1 MQDWEDVPLPACL
14 VDATG
19 SEGLNSQLRRL
30 QLNNLKLRVAKV
42 DSNQW
47 LQKRGKQS
55 VGFSPQM
62 KQEARRLFNALD
74 IDGSGALSIGELYQP
89 LLASGLVDSPAQVRA
104 IMQRATVG
112 QVLEFK
118 EFLELLET
126 GQHSAMQ
133 QLAKDYLR
141 PRQRLLPP
149 QVVISTR
156 RRKLML
162 QAYTGD
168 TAASKEKGRRVLQAF
183 STQLA
188 EETHE
193 EKGTLLLA
201 KRRAE
206 VFRCSPQKTTRPT
219 APTS

>member
-1 MQDWEDVPLPACL
+1 MQNWEDFPLPDCL
-14 VDATG
+14 VDTA
-19 SEGLNSQLRRL
+19 SSARLNTQLRRL

-55 VGFSPQM
+55 VGFSPQL
-62 KQEARRLFNALD
+62 KQEAKRLFTALD
-74 IDGSGALSIGELYQP
+74 TDGSGALSVGELYQP
-89 LLASGLVDSPAQVRA
+89 LLASGLVESPAQVRT

-112 QVLEFK
+112 QVLEYK

-141 PRQRLLPP
+141 SKQKLLPP

-168 TAASKEKGRRVLQAF
+168 TAASREKGQRVLQAF
-183 STQLA
+183 STQLT

-193 EKGTLLLA
+193 EKGVLLLA

-206 VFRCSPQKTTRPT
+206 VFHSSPQKSTRPT